1 MPSSRSKLTPRKT
14 TDDLSVLVN
23 ADRIRSSIKRLFHN
37 NIAEV
42 VAEALQNSQRA
53 CAKNVE
59 ISITPDGFSITDDGH
74 GLLDG
79 IDGFHTLLKLAESA
93 FDNPTVEDQ
102 DPMGVGIVSLMTHDK
117 VEEITFSSGKLQ
129 LTVDAARWWSDKD
142 YYSTWFERVRKVR
155 KAVQGLSI
163 YVWCKAELITELR
176 KALEPKDRK
185 PIFSDSIFDLSSPA
199 QGYEGILNIT
209 LDGKPV
215 RTSLPAWTRFDD
227 TLITTTYKGAAL
239 TIGYDSGAH
248 TTRSSLRW
256 YGQLILVKTPH
267 NRFKF
272 HLDVTNGRPVNP
284 LSPTRAG
291 LIQDAAYHEL
301 LAFVKDEIFSFVLN
315 PANRAKIT
323 AAHVEECFSIDALR
337 TTEESPY
344 LTTRAILPIVN
355 PSSIDDCEPVGNNVE
370 LFTYDEAPLLL
381 DQTVIVLQNNQTV
394 TTEYGISSF
403 APLLK
408 NPHTLRHGDSRRL
421 RIGRLWWKPGKKS
434 KAPWFFKPGEFGI
447 SFGEGQ
453 QPKRWKAVTETPVFT
468 FNDTGSYSV
477 EDVDFTV
484 GTVDPMSFLND
495 QVWVAYSPSDD
506 SDHEVQEGY
515 FRESVDALIRSLIG
529 KCVPRDFKLWDLR
542 EFVKDSSAVK
552 TVTYHYPKGTFARN
566 APASS
571 PHPIPTAITVHS
583 ADKRSVRL
591 KLY

>member
-1 MPSSRSKLTPRKT
+1 MPSTRSKLTPWKT
-14 TDDLSVLVN
+14 TNDLSVLVN
-23 ADRIRSSIKRLFHN
+23 TDRIRSSIKRLFHN

-42 VAEALQNSQRA
+42 LAESFQNSQRA
-53 CAKNVE
+53 GAKNVQ
-59 ISITPDGFSITDDGH
+59 ITITPDGFSIADDGH
-74 GLLDG
+74 GLLGG
-79 IDGFHTLLKLAESA
+79 INGFHTLLKLAESA

-129 LTVDAARWWSDKD
+129 LTVDSARWWNDKN
-142 YYSTWFERVRKVR
+142 YYSTWFERLRKVG
-155 KAVQGLSI
+155 KAVTGLSI
-163 YVWCKAELITELR
+163 YVRCKAELITELR

-199 QGYEGILNIT
+199 QGYEGILTIT

-227 TLITTTYKGAAL
+227 ALITTTYKGATL
-239 TIGYDSGAH
+239 TIGYDSSSH
-248 TTRSSLRW
+248 STRSSLRW

-272 HLDVTNGRPVNP
+272 HLDVTSGRPVNP

-301 LAFVKDEIFSFVLN
+301 LAFVKDQIFSFVLN
-315 PANRAKIT
+315 PANRTKINS
-323 AAHVEECFSIDALR
+323 AHVEECFTIDALR
-337 TTEESPY
+337 AVEECPY
-344 LTTRAILPIVN
+344 ITTRSILPINN
-355 PSSIDDCEPVGNNVE
+355 PSSIDDCEPVGNVE
-370 LFTYDEAPLLL
+370 LFTYEEAPLLL
-381 DQTVIVLQNNQTV
+381 DQAVIILQDNQTQ
-394 TTEYGISSF
+394 TAEYGISSF

-408 NPHTLRHGDSRRL
+408 NPHTLRHGDTRRL
-421 RIGRLWWKPGKKS
+421 RVGRLWWKPGKKS
-434 KAPWFFKPGEFGI
+434 KTPWFFKPGEFGI
-447 SFGEGQ
+447 SFVQDE
-453 QPKRWKAVTETPVFT
+453 QPKRWKPVTETPVFT

-484 GTVDPMSFLND
+484 GTLDPMAFLND

-506 SDHEVQEGY
+506 TDHEVQEGY

-542 EFVKDSSAVK
+542 EFVKDSKAVR
-552 TVTYHYPKGTFARN
+552 TITYHYPKGTFARN
-566 APASS
+566 APANGR
-571 PHPIPTAITVHS
+571 HPIPTAITVHS
-583 ADKRSVRL
+583 SDKRSVRL

>member
-1 MPSSRSKLTPRKT
+1 MITLNPKQSRPKATSH
-14 TDDLSVLVN
+14 LSVLVN
-23 ADRIRSSIKRLFHN
+23 AHRIRSSIKRLFHN

-42 VAEALQNSQRA
+42 IAEILQNSQRA
-53 CAKNVE
+53 GAKHVQ
-59 ISITPDGFSITDDGH
+59 ITITPDGFSITDDGH

-117 VEEITFSSGKLQ
+117 IEEITFSSGKLQ
-129 LTVDAARWWSDKD
+129 LTVDSARWWSDKG
-142 YYSTWFERVRKVR
+142 YYSTWFERVRRVR

-163 YVWCKAELITELR
+163 DARCKAELITVLR
-176 KALEPKDRK
+176 QALEPKDQK

-209 LDGKPV
+209 LDSKPV
-215 RTSLPAWTRFDD
+215 RTSLPTWTRFDD
-227 TLITTTYKGAAL
+227 TLITRTYKGATL
-239 TIGYDSGAH
+239 TIGYHSSSQ
-248 TTRSSLRW
+248 TPRSSLRW

-301 LAFVKDEIFSFVLN
+301 LAFVKKDQIFSFVLN

-323 AAHVEECFSIDALR
+323 PAHVEECFSIDALR

-344 LTTRAILPIVN
+344 ITTRAILPINN
-355 PSSIDDCEPVGNNVE
+355 PPSIDDCEPVGDVA
-370 LFTYDEAPLLL
+370 LFTYEEAPVLL
-381 DQTVIVLQNNQTV
+381 DQTLIVLQNSQTQ
-394 TTEYGISSF
+394 TAEFGISSF

-421 RIGRLWWKPGKKS
+421 RIGQLWWKPGKKS
-434 KAPWFFKPGEFGI
+434 KAPWFFEPGEFGI

-453 QPKRWKAVTETPVFT
+453 QPRRWRAITETPVFA
-468 FNDTGSYSV
+468 FNDPGAYSV

-484 GTVDPMSFLND
+484 ATLDPMGFLND
-495 QVWVAYSPSDD
+495 QVWAAFSP
-506 SDHEVQEGY
+506 
-515 FRESVDALIRSLIG
+515 
-529 KCVPRDFKLWDLR
+529 
-542 EFVKDSSAVK
+542 
-552 TVTYHYPKGTFARN
+552 
-566 APASS
+566 
-571 PHPIPTAITVHS
+571 
-583 ADKRSVRL
+583 
-591 KLY
+591 

>member
-1 MPSSRSKLTPRKT
+1 MPSTRSKLTPWKT
-14 TDDLSVLVN
+14 TNDLSVLVN
-23 ADRIRSSIKRLFHN
+23 TDRIRSSIKRLFHN

-42 VAEALQNSQRA
+42 LAESFQNSQRA
-53 CAKNVE
+53 GAKNVQ
-59 ISITPDGFSITDDGH
+59 ITITPDGFSIADDGH
-74 GLLDG
+74 GLLGG
-79 IDGFHTLLKLAESA
+79 INGFHTLLKLAESA

-129 LTVDAARWWSDKD
+129 LTVDSARWWNDKN
-142 YYSTWFERVRKVR
+142 YYSTWFERLRKVG
-155 KAVQGLSI
+155 KAVTGLSI
-163 YVWCKAELITELR
+163 YVRCKAELITELR

-199 QGYEGILNIT
+199 QGYEGILTIT

-215 RTSLPAWTRFDD
+215 RTSLPAWARFDD
-227 TLITTTYKGAAL
+227 ALITTTYKGATL
-239 TIGYDSGAH
+239 TIGYDSSSH
-248 TTRSSLRW
+248 STRSSLRW

-272 HLDVTNGRPVNP
+272 HLDVTSGRPVNP

-301 LAFVKDEIFSFVLN
+301 LAFVKDQIFSFVLN
-315 PANRAKIT
+315 PANRAKINS
-323 AAHVEECFSIDALR
+323 AHVEECFTIDALR
-337 TTEESPY
+337 AVEECPY
-344 LTTRAILPIVN
+344 ITTRSILPINN
-355 PSSIDDCEPVGNNVE
+355 PSSIDDCEPVGNVE
-370 LFTYDEAPLLL
+370 LFTYEEAPLLL
-381 DQTVIVLQNNQTV
+381 DQAVIILQDNQTQ
-394 TTEYGISSF
+394 TAEYGISSF

-408 NPHTLRHGDSRRL
+408 NPHTLRHGDTRRL
-421 RIGRLWWKPGKKS
+421 RVGRLWWKPGKKS
-434 KAPWFFKPGEFGI
+434 KTPWFFKPGEFGI
-447 SFGEGQ
+447 SFVQDE
-453 QPKRWKAVTETPVFT
+453 QPKRWKPVTETPVFT

-484 GTVDPMSFLND
+484 GTLDPMAFLND

-506 SDHEVQEGY
+506 TDHEVQEGY

-542 EFVKDSSAVK
+542 EFVKDSKAVR
-552 TVTYHYPKGTFARN
+552 TITYHYPKGTFARN
-566 APASS
+566 APANGR
-571 PHPIPTAITVHS
+571 HPIPTAITVHS
-583 ADKRSVRL
+583 SDKRSVRL